1 MGQQEIMQ
9 ALKASMRY
17 MTATE
22 LIEITGSNRGNLEH
36 ALRSLVK
43 QGCVVRRKVTNKLHT
58 LEWLYIND

>member
-9 ALKASMRY
+9 ALKASMRF

-43 QGCVVRRKVTNKLHT
+43 QGCVLRRKKEGFMHT
-58 LEWLYIND
+58 LEWLYLKD